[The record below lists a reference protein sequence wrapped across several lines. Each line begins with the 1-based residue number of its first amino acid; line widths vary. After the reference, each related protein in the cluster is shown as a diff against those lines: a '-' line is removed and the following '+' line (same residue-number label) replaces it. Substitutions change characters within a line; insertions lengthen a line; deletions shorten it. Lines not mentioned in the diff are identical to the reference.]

1 MRQNNRVNPQLSKKI
16 ARQKYKER
24 QVDKFIKWSI
34 EARGYIKYKD
44 IVEQHEKY
52 NIISKR
58 IGWLKL
64 QRMCRS
70 ILGAQTFT

>member
-34 EARGYIKYKD
+34 EARGYVKYKD

-52 NIISKR
+52 NIIVN
-58 IGWLKL
+58 G
-64 QRMCRS
+64 
-70 ILGAQTFT
+70 

>member
-52 NIISKR
+52 NIIVY
-58 IGWLKL
+58 G
-64 QRMCRS
+64 
-70 ILGAQTFT
+70 